1 MGSTTTYTKVQ
12 TETQAKPPP
21 RITQKAD
28 VVVAGSLAID
38 FSCDFAPFGDR
49 SKDVSPSPH
58 TSNPAII
65 GQSLG
70 GVGHN
75 VAIAASYAGSSTVFC
90 SIVADDLSG
99 KAALAAIEQEQ
110 LSTEGIQTLPPT
122 LGVRTAQYVAVND
135 TKRDLVVAMAD
146 MAIME
151 LPESSL
157 DFEGFWKPLL
167 ARTQPNWV
175 VLDANWS
182 SAVLAKWAA
191 SAKQV
196 KSRVA
201 FEPVSTA
208 KATRLFRNKAGDDT
222 PVIGAS
228 DTVPNNNKLDLATP
242 NALELTS
249 MYLAARAS
257 GLFDGPEWWAIINSL
272 GLSSAGSREL
282 LVSVTSTSLVDAGIP
297 QQSIQLLP
305 FIPCLLTKLGREG
318 VLLTQLLPAGDA
330 RLTSP
335 DSARYIVSRADSSS
349 SSSSSSSAVGGVYM
363 RLFAPE
369 TVLSDQE
376 VVSVNGAGDTL
387 LGVIVAGLARQ
398 QQQENQHA
406 KGLEDIIPVAQ
417 RASLRT
423 LQSTDSVN
431 PSIKDL
437 APQLD

>member
-1 MGSTTTYTKVQ
+1 VDSTTAYTKVQ
-12 TETQAKPPP
+12 AKTAPT
-21 RITQKAD
+21 TQKAD

-58 TSNPAII
+58 TSNPAVI

-110 LSTEGIQTLPPT
+110 LGTEGIQTLSPA
-122 LGVRTAQYVAVND
+122 LGVRTAQYVSVND
-135 TKRDLVVAMAD
+135 TKKDLVVAMAD

-151 LPESSL
+151 LPENSL
-157 DFEGFWKPLL
+157 DFDGFWEPLL
-167 ARTQPNWV
+167 ARTQPKWV
-175 VLDANWS
+175 VLDANWN

-191 SAKQV
+191 LAKQV

-208 KATRLFRNKAGDDT
+208 KATRLFRNKTGDT

-249 MYLAARAS
+249 MYSAARAS
-257 GLFDGPEWWAIINSL
+257 GLFESPEWWALINSL
-272 GLSSAGSREL
+272 NLSSAGSREL
-282 LVSVTSTSLVDAGIP
+282 LVSVTSPSLVDAGIP

-318 VLLTQLLPAGDA
+318 VLLTQLLPPGDA

-335 DSARYIVSRADSSS
+335 DSARYIVSRADSSNS
-349 SSSSSSSAVGGVYM
+349 PVGGVYM

-369 TVLSDQE
+369 TVLSDQD

-387 LGVIVAGLARQ
+387 LGVVVAGLARQ
-398 QQQENQHA
+398 QENRHA

-423 LQSTDSVN
+423 LQSTESVN

-437 APQLD
+437 AQQLD

>member
-1 MGSTTTYTKVQ
+1 VDSTTAYTKVQ
-12 TETQAKPPP
+12 AETKTNTETKTAP

-49 SKDVSPSPH
+49 SKDISPSPH
-58 TSNPAII
+58 TSNPAVI

-75 VAIAASYAGSSTVFC
+75 VAIAATYAGSSTVFC

-99 KAALAAIEQEQ
+99 KAALVAMEQEQ
-110 LSTEGIQTLPPT
+110 LSTEGIQTLSSA
-122 LGVRTAQYVAVND
+122 LGVRTAQYIAVND
-135 TKRDLVVAMAD
+135 TKKDLVVALAD
-146 MAIME
+146 IAIME
-151 LPESSL
+151 LPENNL
-157 DFEGFWKPLL
+157 DFDGFWEPLL
-167 ARTQPNWV
+167 ARTQPSWV

-191 SAKQV
+191 SAKRVQ
-196 KSRVA
+196 SRVA

-208 KATRLFRNKAGDDT
+208 KATRLFRNKTGDNT

-249 MYLAARAS
+249 MYSAARAS
-257 GLFDGPEWWAIINSL
+257 GLFDSAEWWAIINSL
-272 GLSSAGSREL
+272 NLSSAGSRDL
-282 LVSVTSTSLVDAGIP
+282 LVSVTSPSLVDAGIP

-305 FIPCLLTKLGREG
+305 FIPCLLTKLGRDG
-318 VLLTQLLPAGDA
+318 VLLTQLLLPGDA

-335 DSARYIVSRADSSS
+335 ESARYIVSRADSSS
-349 SSSSSSSAVGGVYM
+349 RVGGVYM
-363 RLFAPE
+363 RLFAPD

-387 LGVIVAGLARQ
+387 LGVVVAGLAKQ
-398 QQQENQHA
+398 QQQPSARA

-423 LQSTDSVN
+423 LQSAASVN
-431 PSIKDL
+431 PSIRDL